1 MPQTNSEAVGYEC
14 VEMQLKRFAAA
25 CYHKPV
31 AEWAQ
36 QCHRPTARHLAR
48 SASDYKERFAAAC
61 YHKPVAEWA
70 QQCHRPTARHLAR
83 SASDYKERFAAAG
96 ITSQWP
102 SWCSNATDP

>member
-48 SASDYKERFAAAC
+48 SASDYKERFAAA
-61 YHKPVAEWA
+61 
-70 QQCHRPTARHLAR
+70 
-83 SASDYKERFAAAG
+83 G